1 MFTDLLAKSG
11 QFDRPTIKAIEDGL
25 TKSGT
30 NPIIEANKEKIGA
43 VYNTEAGRGLISDL
57 HRAHLT
63 EVDRKVDRVID
74 AAKPE
79 NKQFLESKTGRAII
93 GNIHNQF
100 GNADAFTQFASGKGP
115 SRFNGR
121 NHKLEGPMDLD
132 KALDYMKDYKYFQQN
147 LVDFERREGI
157 YRKLDKEAGGQASEP
172 KDEPQARPDENPQP
186 TPGPEPKADAGEADG
201 DDDYHAAGKAKM
213 IAQMDTPESDYEEV
227 MLKHPKRWTES
238 ELDIVMGSE
247 DYWDGGP
254 RQGEAPSKAKVW
266 FDTVHGERSRP
277 APTSSKPPQDGAG
290 GDLMDGVRR
299 VGERVAHAAKA
310 TSWPDAVQ
318 TLQAGINRFAADPPG
333 GEDPVSR
340 IWSPIL
346 RQDGDF
352 GPKTSLA
359 LKQGVAAAGTPAML
373 DAFDEAWR
381 IG

>member
-1 MFTDLLAKSG
+1 M
-11 QFDRPTIKAIEDGL
+11 
-25 TKSGT
+25 
-30 NPIIEANKEKIGA
+30 IEANREKIGA
-43 VYNTEAGRGLISDL
+43 VLNTEAGRVLISDL

-74 AAKPE
+74 AARPE
-79 NKQFLESKTGRAII
+79 NREFLGSKTGRAII

-100 GNADAFTQFASGKGP
+100 GNADAFTQFVSGKGP
-115 SRFNGR
+115 ARFNGKD
-121 NHKLEGPMDLD
+121 HKLEGPIDLQ
-132 KALDYMKDYKYFQQN
+132 KALDYMEDYKYFQQN
-147 LVDFERREGI
+147 QVDFERREGI
-157 YRKLDKEAGGQASEP
+157 YRKIDKEAGGPAPAPVE
-172 KDEPQARPDENPQP
+172 KPQP
-186 TPGPEPKADAGEADG
+186 APGPEPKADAGEAAG

-238 ELDIVMGSE
+238 ELDMVMGSK

-254 RQGEAPSKAKVW
+254 RQGEAPSKAGVW
-266 FDTVHGERSRP
+266 FDTVHGGRSRP

-290 GDLMDGVRR
+290 GDLMNGVRR
-299 VGERVAHAAKA
+299 VGERVAHAAKS

-318 TLQAGINRFAADPPG
+318 TLQAGINRVAADPPG
-333 GEDPVSR
+333 GDDPTSR

-359 LKQGVAAAGTPAML
+359 LKQGVSAAGSPAML
-373 DAFDEAWR
+373 GAFDEAWR